1 MSDFVNY
8 KKRSVTL
15 PPGCSDL
22 IDVLRQGRN
31 LEWLETLLGIDLSRA
46 VMRDCALKGT
56 FLDIQKNVHQAV
68 TTSALIYI
76 LKILPADQP
85 LTFTLRRLYQQ
96 PLQAIIEVE
105 TKTAQEEAL
114 RLALLAHELRTPSD
128 AITPGMPFPDL
139 PWRLTWPIEP
149 LPEDALALS
158 RLVSELLRESG
169 GLAPE
174 SELTFHHHELV
185 IPA

>member
-8 KKRSVTL
+8 KKRSMTL
-15 PPGCSDL
+15 PPGCKDL
-22 IDVLRQGRN
+22 IDVLRQGHN

-46 VMRDCALKGT
+46 VMRDGALKGT
-56 FLDIQKNVHQAV
+56 FLDIQKHVHQAV
-68 TTSALIYI
+68 TASALIYI
-76 LKILPADQP
+76 LEIIPADQL

-105 TKTAQEEAL
+105 TKTSQEEAL
-114 RLALLAHELRTPSD
+114 LLALLGHKLRTPSH
-128 AITPGMPFPDL
+128 AATPGIPFPDL

-158 RLVSELLRESG
+158 MLVSELLRESG
-169 GLAPE
+169 GLKPE
-174 SELTFHHHELV
+174 SQLTFHHHELV